1 MVDKIGTIG
10 TACLRSR
17 FRRGHFTAGDPAM
30 HVTSQMANSP
40 GDLVSSPAPTLLPW
54 ISQDECCFSCFL
66 DTNPWDEVAMVL
78 SFLLSEIDYN
88 APTAFGVPLGTLI
101 LFLWLMSNNNR
112 RRDD

>member
-1 MVDKIGTIG
+1 MVDKTGTIG
-10 TACLRSR
+10 TACSGTRL
-17 FRRGHFTAGDPAM
+17 RRGHFTVGGPAM
-30 HVTSQMANSP
+30 HVTSQMVNSP
-40 GDLVSSPAPTLLPW
+40 GDLFPARTRLCYRGFLRTNAA
-54 ISQDECCFSCFL
+54 SVVFSTRTRGTRL
-66 DTNPWDEVAMVL
+66 QMML

>member
-1 MVDKIGTIG
+1 MVDKTGTIG
-10 TACLRSR
+10 TACSRGR

-30 HVTSQMANSP
+30 HVTSQMDNSP
-40 GDLVSSPAPTLLPW
+40 GDLVSSPAPTLLPL
-54 ISQDECCFSCFL
+54 ISQDECCCSVFSTRTRGTRL
-66 DTNPWDEVAMVL
+66 QMVL